1 MIESSLVDK
10 IKVNRGL
17 CLKFTSPS
25 MTGIPDR
32 IILLLRRSFDKER
45 NSVVKNYECFMHGIP
60 ENDECKRGRDWLSS
74 AAKCVVLMSKVTP
87 SNKIK
92 CRKIRLILRISLK
105 GIGSLE

>member
-32 IILLLRRSFDKER
+32 IILLPKGKIEIIEIKRPGREPRPIQK
-45 NSVVKNYECFMHGIP
+45 KNKAI
-60 ENDECKRGRDWLSS
+60 
-74 AAKCVVLMSKVTP
+74 
-87 SNKIK
+87 
-92 CRKIRLILRISLK
+92 
-105 GIGSLE
+105 